1 MARTKT
7 MAKKRSKSKGKSKK
21 RGRKPVKVRKKHR
34 WRPGTVA
41 MRDIRRYQKST
52 KCLMQRLPFQRLVR
66 SIAKGYNSEL
76 RFQASSLA
84 ALQEATEAYVV
95 GLFEDVNL
103 CALHAGRVTVMTRD
117 MHLARRIR
125 GDTLRNEYHDAMYS

>member
-7 MAKKRSKSKGKSKK
+7 MAKKRSKSKGKGKK

-52 KCLMQRLPFQRLVR
+52 KCLMQRAPFQRLVR
-66 SIAKGYNSEL
+66 SLAKGYNSEL

>member
-7 MAKKRSKSKGKSKK
+7 MAKKRSKSKGKGKK
-21 RGRKPVKVRKKHR
+21 RGKKPVKVRKKHR

-125 GDTLRNEYHDAMYS
+125 GETLRNEYHDAMYS

>member
-7 MAKKRSKSKGKSKK
+7 MAKKRSKSKGKGKK

>member
-7 MAKKRSKSKGKSKK
+7 VAKKKGKKSRSKGKK
-21 RGRKPVKVRKKHR
+21 RAPVKKQRKKPR

-41 MRDIRRYQKST
+41 MREIKRYQKST
-52 KCLMQRLPFQRLVR
+52 RTLMQRLPFQRLVR
-66 SIAKGYNSEL
+66 HLAKGYNSEL

-103 CALHAGRVTVMTRD
+103 CAIHAGRVTVMSKD

-125 GDTLRNEYHDAMYS
+125 GETLRNEYHDAMYS